1 MKWQN
6 RDIPALWS
14 ELMVHKY
21 ILLSKPGPL
30 TIYMKLWVAH
40 VHTVRMFFAVFFN
53 WIRNWR
59 HQAIISISNGLDLWR
74 HMMWI
79 VSIIIHWP
87 HTDAFVSRLTILTR
101 YHRLYNTVL
110 STQIH
115 STVNKGPT
123 NRISLARWIRWLL
136 NLCLEKAVTGEHWYI
151 AQESVKTSRL
161 ILTLYRVFFSR
172 VFAIFIIPSNW
183 HDAECWNP
191 S

>member
-1 MKWQN
+1 MCTQCACFL
-6 RDIPALWS
+6 P
-14 ELMVHKY
+14 
-21 ILLSKPGPL
+21 
-30 TIYMKLWVAH
+30 
-40 VHTVRMFFAVFFN
+40 FFFN

-59 HQAIISISNGLDLWR
+59 HQGIISISNGLDLWR

-87 HTDAFVSRLTILTR
+87 HTDAFVSMLTILTR

-115 STVNKGPT
+115 STVNKGPS

-136 NLCLEKAVTGEHWYI
+136 NLCLEKAVTDEHRYI

-161 ILTLYRVFFSR
+161 ILTLYRVFFS
-172 VFAIFIIPSNW
+172 
-183 HDAECWNP
+183 AESLQFLLFLQTDMTQNVETLPNVRQRSAWSTLSISWLLMAQDP
-191 S
+191 GH